1 MPCGGRP
8 ESGAKNPSCAARATA
23 SHGITECLSSA
34 YVNLVFKL
42 LHRAG
47 ESMKEVETGAFIKV
61 LDTAWHTEVFNK

>member
-1 MPCGGRP
+1 M
-8 ESGAKNPSCAARATA
+8 